1 MSEPKKTQATNDA
14 IVDLKRDFMMKDDGP
29 WSSAW
34 KIAAGVGGLGAVLT
48 FALGMGDMKRTSY
61 SYVFAFFCFLT
72 IALGS
77 AFFVIIQRLTSAGWS
92 VTVRRTAEFFTY
104 GLLAMVL
111 MAIPLLL
118 NMHLISPML
127 AHKGGSAHAALLI
140 GDARA
145 DLGPA
150 VPVKASAAIAQ
161 AAPTVAADPHAE
173 AAHAV
178 ATAAAAAHDPHAMPS
193 AAADPHAMPSAAGL
207 HDAHPTG
214 AEHPAEH
221 TAGASH
227 EGHDPTHIAHEEV
240 LEKKSAWFA
249 PNFFYGR
256 GLGYLVIWAL
266 LAVKFFGLSTQQD
279 KSKDPALTLQ
289 AQSIAPVATM
299 FFGLSL
305 TFAAFDWVMALE
317 PAWFSTIFGVYTF
330 ATSVVSSLAVIILV
344 TMSLRD
350 AGYLKDVVS
359 REHFHD
365 LGKLLFGFNVFWAYI
380 GFSQFMLIWYAAL
393 PEETTFYH
401 MRWDDLADPNKMGFW
416 GLVSLAIVFGHFVI
430 PFALLL
436 SRHSKRTHLNR
447 LQLGAVMLLVM
458 HFVEWYWLIMPNLK
472 ADFHFAWTDVTCFLA
487 VGGLYF
493 GFVFHR
499 MTKHPLIPVGD
510 PRLQRSIDF
519 QNV

>member
-1 MSEPKKTQATNDA
+1 
-14 IVDLKRDFMMKDDGP
+14 
-29 WSSAW
+29 
-34 KIAAGVGGLGAVLT
+34 
-48 FALGMGDMKRTSY
+48 MKRTSY

-77 AFFVIIQRLTSAGWS
+77 AFFVIVQRLTSAHWS

-111 MAIPLLL
+111 LAIPLLL
-118 NMHLISPML
+118 SMQLISPMM
-127 AHKGGSAHAALLI
+127 AHKGGAHAALLI
-140 GDARA
+140 GDAHA
-145 DLGPA
+145 DELPKSPTA
-150 VPVKASAAIAQ
+150 NPVVAAS
-161 AAPTVAADPHAE
+161 ADPHA
-173 AAHAV
+173 AHGI
-178 ATAAAAAHDPHAMPS
+178 ATAAAAGHDPHALPAGS
-193 AAADPHAMPSAAGL
+193 AAAP
-207 HDAHPTG
+207 HDAHAAGT
-214 AEHPAEH
+214 EH
-221 TAGASH
+221 ASH
-227 EGHDPTHIAHEEV
+227 EGHDPTHVAHEEV
-240 LEKKSAWFA
+240 LEKKSPWFA

-256 GLGYLVIWAL
+256 GFGYLVIWVL
-266 LAVKFFGLSTQQD
+266 LAMKFFDLSTKQD

-330 ATSVVSSLAVIILV
+330 STSVVSSLAVLILV
-344 TMSLRD
+344 TMALRD

-380 GFSQFMLIWYAAL
+380 AFSQFMLIWYAAL

-401 MRWDDLADPNKMGFW
+401 MRWDDGPWAM
-416 GLVSLAIVFGHFVI
+416 VSLAIIFGHFVI

-472 ADFHFAWTDVTCFLA
+472 ADFHFAWTDISCFLA
-487 VGGLYF
+487 VGGIYF
-493 GFVFHR
+493 AFVFHR

-519 QNV
+519 QNA